1 MQNTPQTQSNH
12 RRTDPAYHFFLLP
25 ALLLFLLWSIIHL
38 VRHMGRGGSFIGH
51 IPQTEAIA
59 FFGLAIVLFV
69 MTFRLRT
76 YPLKVQDR
84 VIRLEEQLRLSR
96 LLPEALRV
104 RIPELTESQL
114 VALRFASDAEVPAL
128 VERTLDQNLDGKQ
141 IKASIQNWR
150 PDYWR
155 V

>member
-1 MQNTPQTQSNH
+1 MEKTPQNKSNH

-25 ALLLFLLWSIIHL
+25 AVLLFLVWSVIHL
-38 VRHMGRGGSFIGH
+38 VRHPGH
-51 IPQTEAIA
+51 VPMV
-59 FFGLAIVLFV
+59 FVGLAIILMV
-69 MTFRLRT
+69 MSVKLRS
-76 YPLKVQDR
+76 YPVKVQDR

-104 RIPELTESQL
+104 RISELTESQL
-114 VALRFASDAEVPAL
+114 IALRFASDAEVPGL
-128 VERTLDQNLDGKQ
+128 VERALNERLDRKQ
-141 IKASIQNWR
+141 IKAAIQNWR